1 MSDDQHAPPESESAT
16 ESICASTHDGRDV
29 QSFVRIEA
37 NRRGETV
44 LFIGPGAPYLKV
56 DLIFKVIEIRPQQHH
71 LMIVVNPSTEQPDEW
86 TYNGNTLYVFSPG
99 YPLSALDDPRLS
111 GNCQQ
116 REMPT

>member
-1 MSDDQHAPPESESAT
+1 MSDDQHAPSESESAT
-16 ESICASTHDGRDV
+16 DSTCASTHDGRDV
-29 QSFVRIEA
+29 QSFLQRET

-44 LFIGPGAPYLKV
+44 LFIGPGAPHLKV
-56 DLIFKVIEIRPQQHH
+56 DLTFKVIEIPTQQHH
-71 LMIVVNPSTEQPDEW
+71 LMIVVKPSTEQPDEW
-86 TYNGNTLYVFSPG
+86 TVNGNTLDVFSPG